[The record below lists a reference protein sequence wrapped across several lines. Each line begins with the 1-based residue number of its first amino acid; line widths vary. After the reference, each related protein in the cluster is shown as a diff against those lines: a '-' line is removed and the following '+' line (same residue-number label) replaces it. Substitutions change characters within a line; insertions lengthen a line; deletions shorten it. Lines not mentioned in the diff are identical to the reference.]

1 MEANGHLP
9 APSPKSSVSSELPIA
24 VDVMGADH
32 GLGVQVEGAIQ
43 AFNEFGARS
52 ILVGI
57 EEDIRAKLAGF
68 GASSLPIS
76 VCHAPEVIA
85 MDDTPAKAVRRKPDA
100 SLCVAY
106 NLVQSGQ
113 ASAVLSSG
121 NSGAMMAAGRIL
133 CGLLPGIERPA
144 IATLLPVVGD
154 GKPNVIL
161 DSGANVDC
169 HAQNLVQFAIMGAVY
184 CNSLFHTDR
193 PRVAL
198 LSNGTE
204 PSKGTDLLRAASMI
218 LSRSDAINFVGYVE
232 GRDVATNYA
241 DVIVCDGFVGN
252 VLLKAME
259 GCVRLIFDQLI
270 HESRKGL
277 LRKLGLAMSRQVYKE
292 VFSEKF
298 DYTAHGGAPLLGLQ
312 KLAIVLHG
320 SSGARA
326 VKNAI
331 RVADSFVR
339 DRMLDKIAQ
348 QLSHLE
354 EQIPE
359 FEGEI
364 LSGVFSKNNE
374 VLSLGKRRMIDGG
387 DALVLERQ
395 ASSGSHQTIPAPAT
409 PAIGNVANGNTAG
422 TVALPNADSVAEISE
437 E

>member
-1 MEANGHLP
+1 ME
-9 APSPKSSVSSELPIA
+9 
-24 VDVMGADH
+24 
-32 GLGVQVEGAIQ
+32 
-43 AFNEFGARS
+43 
-52 ILVGI
+52 
-57 EEDIRAKLAGF
+57 
-68 GASSLPIS
+68 
-76 VCHAPEVIA
+76 
-85 MDDTPAKAVRRKPDA
+85 DTPAKAVRRKPDA
-100 SLCVAY
+100 SVCVAY
-106 NLVQSGQ
+106 NLVQNGQ

-144 IATLLPVVGD
+144 IAALLPVVGD

-184 CNSLFHTDR
+184 CTSLFHTER

-218 LSRSDAINFVGYVE
+218 LSRSEAVNYIGYIE
-232 GRDVATNYA
+232 GREVATNHA

-259 GCVRLIFDQLI
+259 GCVRLIFDQLV
-270 HESRKGL
+270 HESRKGFM
-277 LRKLGLAMSRQVYKE
+277 RKLGLALSRPVYKE

-326 VKNAI
+326 VKNGI
-331 RVADSFVR
+331 RVADSFVE
-339 DRMLDKIAQ
+339 DCMLDKIAQ
-348 QLSHLE
+348 QLTQLE
-354 EQIPE
+354 EQSPE

-364 LSGVFSKNNE
+364 LSGVFSKKE
-374 VLSLGKRRMIDGG
+374 VLSLGGRRRMIDGG
-387 DALVLERQ
+387 DALVIERGNQ
-395 ASSGSHQTIPAPAT
+395 NGPAT
-409 PAIGNVANGNTAG
+409 PSGPAT
-422 TVALPNADSVAEISE
+422 DSISEISDE
-437 E
+437 